1 MENANLELLIADQL
15 LEVLG
20 GLLTP
25 AAGELK
31 AHWPQP
37 WAWRG
42 LLSAKGLEKSND
54 DRPLERALQGLA

>member
-37 WAWRG
+37 WA
-42 LLSAKGLEKSND
+42 SE
-54 DRPLERALQGLA
+54 RPAECQVLGEVQ